1 MKNNIA
7 HFRCECHSEG
17 IVVRKDELG
26 LYEFGF
32 VAYHMQSSKLTW
44 KNRLRTIWQLI
55 RKGTYYTDMVIL
67 DKKRVKEL
75 VKFLKET

>member
-17 IVVRKDELG
+17 LVVCKDG
-26 LYEFGF
+26 DDYEFAF
-32 VAYHMQSSKLTW
+32 VSYHMQSYKLTW
-44 KNRLRTIWQLI
+44 RSRLRTIWQLI
-55 RKGTYYTDMVIL
+55 RKGTYYTDQVIL

-75 VKFLKET
+75 VKFLREV